1 MKIFDLFIALI
12 KVGVFGFGGGQSM
25 IPLMQDVLVR
35 EYGFIGLEDF
45 SELVAFSS
53 VLPVPVGTKLAVSV
67 GYSYSGYL
75 CALVA
80 SLAIVLPSTLAIL
93 LLIHFFRRF
102 NELPFI
108 QPYQEQQVLLFLRFS

>member
-1 MKIFDLFIALI
+1 MKIFELFIAII

-53 VLPVPVGTKLAVSV
+53 VLPGPVGTKLAVSV
-67 GYSYSGYL
+67 GYIHSGYL
-75 CALVA
+75 VALVA
-80 SLAIVLPSTLAIL
+80 LLAIVLPSTLAIL
-93 LLIHFFRRF
+93 LLIHFF
-102 NELPFI
+102 
-108 QPYQEQQVLLFLRFS
+108 